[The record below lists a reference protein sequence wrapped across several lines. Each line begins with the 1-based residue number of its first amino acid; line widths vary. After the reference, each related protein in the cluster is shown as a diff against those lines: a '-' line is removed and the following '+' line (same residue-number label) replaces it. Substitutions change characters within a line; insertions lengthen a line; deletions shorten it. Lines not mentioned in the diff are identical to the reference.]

1 MPKKSKSAKV
11 AVNFNMVCPQEHEN
25 TWNVMKLNA
34 MGPVLAIM
42 ALYHL
47 HKSKKQFE
55 HWVASN
61 NFHLLGGSCPFPSW
75 GPVNNRV
82 CLVET
87 VSSFT
92 RFFACD
98 FTSPFIPCLVPSHSK
113 QPFRR
118 SKETLHGTYFSARPQ
133 ISSNFYGFGQ
143 HVGRTIQS
151 QLHENLHD
159 RAKKSDNSLANSTR
173 KFPRLG
179 AKSHM
184 DGWRISA
191 FLGSKVRHWAIFRH
205 AMRCQNSFAAS
216 CGSALTSHGLVR
228 AQEISTKFI
237 NH

>member
-1 MPKKSKSAKV
+1 
-11 AVNFNMVCPQEHEN
+11 
-25 TWNVMKLNA
+25 MKLNA

-55 HWVASN
+55 HWEASN

-75 GPVNNRV
+75 GPVNHRV

-87 VSSFT
+87 VPSFT
-92 RFFACD
+92 RIFACD

-143 HVGRTIQS
+143 HVERTIQS

-159 RAKKSDNSLANSTR
+159 PGKNIWQHACQFDAEISEVGGQIPHGWLTH
-173 KFPRLG
+173 FRLPPLQVT
-179 AKSHM
+179 SHYVEAPIE
-184 DGWRISA
+184 GSA
-191 FLGSKVRHWAIFRH
+191 AQNLWAIFRH
-205 AMRCQNSFAAS
+205 AMMQTHSLPAVGQLWRVT
-216 CGSALTSHGLVR
+216 ALCVL
-228 AQEISTKFI
+228 TKSQP
-237 NH
+237 N